1 MHESDNRSRSLAILL
16 SVALLAALWLCCRMD
31 PYYIPTIDDSAIVMR
46 YLTNFQKGYFF
57 TYNIGDGP
65 VFGISGFWLGVSAG
79 LLSWLGL
86 APQAALMT
94 VALLASTLFFFAVLR
109 ILLHASGRE
118 DVALALG
125 ACVFASAAY
134 MQKAMFLGLETP
146 LHLWLVAEML
156 LAFFQGRGRLFYVLG
171 AVCIVSK
178 LDASFLVAFLVAM
191 KMVEAWK
198 ARALQVEWK
207 DAVVFFVGPLLIWV
221 LVATLIFGNP
231 VPQSFLSKF
240 FLRQKAPR
248 TSWFPFL
255 EPMIDSHRGFA
266 SMLLIVCAM
275 ALAVV
280 AGIKGWLR
288 DKPSIT
294 FAMLF
299 AGTMALYYVYN
310 PGEKM
315 PWYYPLPEF
324 LALMCVACLPI
335 SAVKSVPG
343 ALPVVKHVF
352 VAASVA
358 LLVGV
363 LVQRLPLSRN
373 AVPEARAWQMVF
385 EKERME
391 TGLLANAVAPK
402 ERPVL
407 WTGHGYPA
415 YLFRGYVAD
424 YAGLNFR
431 KIWVAVDQA
440 KQPDASSVA
449 FLRDMGLDDAAI
461 RDPKLIEYKAG
472 LLLMKIHQPN
482 VYMQHGLFPEQV
494 QRARRMRLA
503 GSFYTIDLVGAPAFR
518 VFVENQG
525 AGSVTQ
531 RIPDSD
537 IKLVDAVD
545 SKAGTL
551 ALEARQLTVRLPE
564 RTSTLLFGVERT
576 GSPRVVVMQGGAGKL
591 GTCEVPAIENPLHMP
606 EVHAC
611 ALHLDPSRPAES
623 IAIGIA
629 TGERLKVFEPA
640 VTRVEQGGRPSAPVV
655 TRGS

>member
-1 MHESDNRSRSLAILL
+1 MHESDPRSSRTLIILL
-16 SVALLAALWLCCRMD
+16 CASLFAALWLYSRMN
-31 PYYIPTIDDSAIVMR
+31 PYYIPVIDDSAIVMR
-46 YLTNFQKGYFF
+46 YLTNFQKGHFF

-94 VALLASTLFFFAVLR
+94 VALLASTLFFLAVLR
-109 ILLHASGRE
+109 ILLHASGGIA
-118 DVALALG
+118 VALVLG
-125 ACVFASAAY
+125 GGVFASAAY

-156 LAFFQGRGRLFYVLG
+156 LAFLKDRSRLFYLLG

-191 KMVEAWK
+191 KMVEAW
-198 ARALQVEWK
+198 RAGVIRSELK
-207 DAVVFFVGPLLIWV
+207 TAAVCFGIPMLVWV
-221 LVATLIFGNP
+221 IVATLIFGNP
-231 VPQSFLSKF
+231 IPQSFLSKF

-255 EPMIDSHRGFA
+255 EPMIDSHQGFV
-266 SMLLIVCAM
+266 SMLLICGSMV
-275 ALAVV
+275 LAVV
-280 AGIKGWLR
+280 ARFKGWLQ
-288 DKPSIT
+288 DKPSAT

-335 SAVKSVPG
+335 GAMKSAP
-343 ALPVVKHVF
+343 ALPAMAKRGF
-352 VAASVA
+352 VLVSAL

-363 LVQRLPLSRN
+363 VTQRLPLSRN
-373 AVPEARAWQMVF
+373 AVPEARAWQTVF
-385 EKERME
+385 EQERME
-391 TGLLANAVAPK
+391 AGLLANKVAPK

-407 WTGHGYPA
+407 WNGHGYPA
-415 YLFRGYVAD
+415 YLFDGYVVD

-440 KQPDASSVA
+440 KNPDASSVA
-449 FLRDMGLDDAAI
+449 FLRQMGLDDATI
-461 RDPKLIEYKAG
+461 HDPKLVEHKAG

-482 VYMQHGLFPEQV
+482 VYMQHSLFPESV
-494 QRARRMRLA
+494 QRARHMRLA

-518 VFVENQG
+518 VFVEDAKW
-525 AGSVTQ
+525 AGVTLP
-531 RIPDSD
+531 IPGGD
-537 IKLVDAVD
+537 IEVVDPAD
-545 SKAGTL
+545 GPKGSL
-551 ALEARQLTVRLPE
+551 ALDARQVVVKLPA
-564 RTSTLLFGVERT
+564 RSSALLFGVERL
-576 GSPRVVVMQGGAGKL
+576 SEARVVVVQDQAGNKL
-591 GTCEVPAIENPLHMP
+591 GACEVQAIENPLKMA

-611 ALHLDPSRPAES
+611 ELPLKPSQQVERVTIQEPS
-623 IAIGIA
+623 G
-629 TGERLKVFEPA
+629 GRLKVFEPA
-640 VTRVEQGGRPSAPVV
+640 VTRGAEPVTAV
-655 TRGS
+655 GFDTNG

>member
-1 MHESDNRSRSLAILL
+1 MSDVTFFAMNDSDHRSRSMAILL
-16 SVALLAALWLCCRMD
+16 GFALLAALWLFCRMD

-46 YLTNFQKGYFF
+46 YLTNFQKGHFF

-65 VFGISGFWLGVSAG
+65 VFGISGFWLGCSAG

-94 VALLASTLFFFAVLR
+94 VALIASTLFFFAVLR
-109 ILLHASGRE
+109 ILLHASGRR
-118 DVALALG
+118 DVALVLG
-125 ACVFASAAY
+125 ACVFGSAAY

-156 LAFFQGRGRLFYVLG
+156 LAFFQGRSRLFYAMG

-178 LDASFLVAFLVAM
+178 LDASFLVAFLVVM
-191 KMVEAWK
+191 KMVQAWK
-198 ARALQVEWK
+198 ARALSVEWK
-207 DAVVFFVGPLLIWV
+207 TAVVFFVGPLLAWV
-221 LVATLIFGNP
+221 VIATLVFDNP

-255 EPMIDSHRGFA
+255 EPMIDSHRGFV
-266 SMLLIVCAM
+266 SMVLMVLAM
-275 ALAVV
+275 VLALV

-288 DKPSIT
+288 DQQSFT
-294 FAMLF
+294 FAVLF
-299 AGTMALYYVYN
+299 VGTMALYYVYN

-324 LALMCVACLPI
+324 LALMCVACLPV
-335 SAVKSVPG
+335 SAAKSVMGSTPAVKRVC
-343 ALPVVKHVF
+343 

-358 LLVGV
+358 LLLGV

-373 AVPEARAWQMVF
+373 AIPEARAWQMVF

-415 YLFRGYVAD
+415 YLFEGYVVD

-431 KIWVAVDQA
+431 KIWAAVEQA
-440 KQPDASSVA
+440 KRPDASSVA
-449 FLRDMGLDDAAI
+449 FLREVGLDDAAI
-461 RDPKLIEYKAG
+461 HDPKLIEHKAG

-494 QRARRMRLA
+494 QRARRMKLV

-518 VFVENQG
+518 VFAEDPKHTG
-525 AGSVTQ
+525 VTQ
-531 RIPDSD
+531 PIPEKD
-537 IKLVDAVD
+537 IKL
-545 SKAGTL
+545 
-551 ALEARQLTVRLPE
+551 ELPLQS
-564 RTSTLLFGVERT
+564 RTRT
-576 GSPRVVVMQGGAGKL
+576 
-591 GTCEVPAIENPLHMP
+591 PA
-606 EVHAC
+606 
-611 ALHLDPSRPAES
+611 
-623 IAIGIA
+623 
-629 TGERLKVFEPA
+629 
-640 VTRVEQGGRPSAPVV
+640 
-655 TRGS
+655 

>member
-1 MHESDNRSRSLAILL
+1 
-16 SVALLAALWLCCRMD
+16 
-31 PYYIPTIDDSAIVMR
+31 
-46 YLTNFQKGYFF
+46 
-57 TYNIGDGP
+57 
-65 VFGISGFWLGVSAG
+65 
-79 LLSWLGL
+79 
-86 APQAALMT
+86 
-94 VALLASTLFFFAVLR
+94 
-109 ILLHASGRE
+109 
-118 DVALALG
+118 
-125 ACVFASAAY
+125 VFASAAY

-198 ARALQVEWK
+198 TRLLQVELK
-207 DAVVFFVGPLLIWV
+207 GAVVFFVMPLLIWV
-221 LVATLIFGNP
+221 VVATLIFGNP
-231 VPQSFLSKF
+231 IPQSFLSKF

-255 EPMIDSHRGFA
+255 EPMIDSHRGFV

-275 ALAVV
+275 AVAVV
-280 AGIKGWLR
+280 ASIKGWLR

-310 PGEKM
+310 PGERM

-324 LALMCVACLPI
+324 LALMCVACLPV

-343 ALPVVKHVF
+343 SSAVMKRVF

-358 LLVGV
+358 LLLGV
-363 LVQRLPLSRN
+363 LVQRMPLSRN

-415 YLFRGYVAD
+415 YLFHGYVAD

-449 FLRDMGLDDAAI
+449 FLRDLGLDDATI

-494 QRARRMRLA
+494 QRARHMRLA

-518 VFVENQG
+518 VFVEDRRRE
-525 AGSVTQ
+525 SVTL

-537 IKLVDAVD
+537 IKLVDPVD
-545 SKAGTL
+545 SKPGAL
-551 ALEARQLTVRLPE
+551 AQNARQVMVRLPE
-564 RTSTLLFGVERT
+564 RTSALLFGVERT
-576 GSPRVVVMQGGAGKL
+576 GHPQVVVVHGGAGKL
-591 GTCEVPAIENPLHMP
+591 GACEVPSIENSLRMP

-611 ALHLDPSRPAES
+611 ELHLDPSRTAES
-623 IAIGIA
+623 VAIGIA
-629 TGERLKVFEPA
+629 TGERVKVFEPA
-640 VTRVEQGGRPSAPVV
+640 ATRLEQGGRPSAPVV
-655 TRGS
+655 N

>member
-1 MHESDNRSRSLAILL
+1 MHEPDHRSSRTLILL
-16 SVALLAALWLCCRMD
+16 LCASLFTALWLYSRMN
-31 PYYIPTIDDSAIVMR
+31 PYYIPVIDDSAIVMR
-46 YLTNFQKGYFF
+46 YLTNFQKGHFF

-94 VALLASTLFFFAVLR
+94 VALLASTLFFLAVLR
-109 ILLHASGRE
+109 ILLHASGSIV
-118 DVALALG
+118 VALVLG
-125 ACVFASAAY
+125 GCVFSSAAY

-156 LAFFQGRGRLFYVLG
+156 LAFFKDRSRLFYLLG

-178 LDASFLVAFLVAM
+178 LDAAFLVAFLVSM
-191 KMVEAWK
+191 KMVQAWQ
-198 ARALQVEWK
+198 AGALRAEFKTAAICFGLPMLV
-207 DAVVFFVGPLLIWV
+207 WV
-221 LVATLIFGNP
+221 IVATLIFGNP

-255 EPMIDSHRGFA
+255 EPMIDSHRGFV
-266 SMLLIVCAM
+266 SMLLICGSMV
-275 ALAVV
+275 LAAV
-280 AGIKGWLR
+280 ARFKGWLQ
-288 DKPSIT
+288 DKPSAT

-335 SAVKSVPG
+335 GVVRSAPG
-343 ALPVVKHVF
+343 LPPMAKRAFFLVSAL
-352 VAASVA
+352 

-363 LVQRLPLSRN
+363 VSQRLPLSRN
-373 AVPEARAWQMVF
+373 AVPEARAWQTVF
-385 EKERME
+385 ERERME
-391 TGLLANAVAPK
+391 AGLLANKVAPK

-407 WTGHGYPA
+407 WNGHGYPA
-415 YLFRGYVAD
+415 YLFDGYVVD

-440 KQPDASSVA
+440 KNPDPSSVA
-449 FLRDMGLDDAAI
+449 FLRQMGLDDAAI
-461 RDPKLIEYKAG
+461 HDPKLVEHKAG

-482 VYMQHGLFPEQV
+482 VYMQHSLFPEPV
-494 QRARRMRLA
+494 QRTRRMRLA

-518 VFVENQG
+518 VFVEDTNWNGVTLLVPEKQIELIDG
-525 AGSVTQ
+525 AK
-531 RIPDSD
+531 PDT
-537 IKLVDAVD
+537 
-545 SKAGTL
+545 G
-551 ALEARQLTVRLPE
+551 ALGLSALQVNLRLPA
-564 RTSTLLFGVERT
+564 RASALLFGVERT
-576 GSPRVVVMQGGAGKL
+576 DVARVIEVTGPSGVLA
-591 GTCEVPAIENPLHMP
+591 TCEVPAIANALRMS
-606 EVHAC
+606 EVHSCELSLAQSDQLDR
-611 ALHLDPSRPAES
+611 ALVIRES
-623 IAIGIA
+623 
-629 TGERLKVFEPA
+629 TGTRLRLFEPA
-640 VTRVEQGGRPSAPVV
+640 FTL
-655 TRGS
+655 RGL